1 MRESISQL
9 RRVRATFLARLVRP
23 SRPGS
28 NTLIVLGAIA
38 ASIFAGALTVTIIG
52 VSPVQA
58 LIVVIQGSVGSL
70 RGLGDS
76 LVFATPRLFVA
87 LGTIVAVRCG
97 VFNLGGEGQLQLG
110 AIGAVLAGTMVGQIV
125 PPLHIAF
132 AVLSAMAFGAAW
144 AMLAILLKLWRGA
157 DEIIVTLMMNFIGIF
172 LVAYLV
178 EGPLQPPD
186 SIFNMSERIEQ
197 TSRLPILIPGTRL
210 HLGFVIALAA
220 TAAVWCLL
228 YRTSLG
234 VQLRATGLNPKAARL
249 QGLSTGQLMFV
260 SMAISGAVG
269 GLAGAGEVLGVQFR
283 LIEGFSSGFGF
294 EGLAI
299 AFLGGLEPIPVLLI
313 AIYFGIIQNGTTAL
327 QSTLSVPASLV
338 YIMVALPILFLAGAQ
353 GWRLMRGGTA

>member
-1 MRESISQL
+1 MTEFVSRL
-9 RRVRATFLARLVRP
+9 GRVRASFLARLNQLNG
-23 SRPGS
+23 PGS
-28 NTLIVLGAIA
+28 NTFIVLGAIT
-38 ASIFAGALTVTIIG
+38 ASICAGALTVTIIG

-58 LIVVIQGSVGSL
+58 LVVFIEGSVGSL
-70 RGLGDS
+70 RGLTDT

-87 LGTIVAVRCG
+87 LGAIVAVRCG

-110 AIGAVLAGTMVGQIV
+110 AIGAVLAGTMVGQIAA
-125 PPLHIAF
+125 PLHIAF
-132 AVLSAMAFGAAW
+132 AILAAMAFGAVW

-186 SIFNMSERIEQ
+186 STFNMSERIEQ
-197 TSRLPILIPGTRL
+197 TSRLPILISGTRL
-210 HLGFVIALAA
+210 HLGFVIALVT

-234 VQLRATGLNPKAARL
+234 VQLRATGLNLKAARL
-249 QGLSTGQLMFV
+249 QGLPTGRLIFM
-260 SMAISGAVG
+260 SMAISGAIG

-299 AFLGGLEPIPVLLI
+299 AFLGGLQPIPVLLV
-313 AIYFGIIQNGTTAL
+313 AIYFGILQNGTMAL
-327 QSTLSVPASLV
+327 QSTLSVPISLV

-353 GWRLMRGGTA
+353 GWRLVRGGGV